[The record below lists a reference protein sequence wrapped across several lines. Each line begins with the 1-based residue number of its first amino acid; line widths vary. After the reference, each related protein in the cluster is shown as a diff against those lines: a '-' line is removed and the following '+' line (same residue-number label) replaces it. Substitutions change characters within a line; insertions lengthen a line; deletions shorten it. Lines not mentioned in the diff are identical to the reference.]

1 MSTRLFP
8 PSSLIGRPTPIECD
22 AGVTMWRWIES
33 ASSLSGQTL
42 ILCALVIIV
51 SRSTPSPTGVSHVV
65 ALEEPTTTVTTQG
78 LSTIFSCNFF
88 CYVVLYWGLQLIYNV
103 LCRPTT
109 GNLGNK
115 VWICLWGDNQT
126 QRPCWS
132 AVVCSAYTPVYDAGP
147 TLNQHWFTVLCM
159 QLGHLHSA
167 M

>member
-1 MSTRLFP
+1 MSTRFFP

-33 ASSLSGQTL
+33 ASSLPGQTL
-42 ILCALVIIV
+42 ILCALVTLV
-51 SRSTPSPTGVSHVV
+51 GQHTHPHGWASCSPGRVHTNSDNPRSVHN
-65 ALEEPTTTVTTQG
+65 LQ
-78 LSTIFSCNFF
+78 LQFCF
-88 CYVVLYWGLQLIYNV
+88 CYVVFYWGLQLIYNV

-109 GNLGNK
+109 GKLGNK

-126 QRPCWS
+126 QRSCWS

-159 QLGHLHSA
+159 LGHLHSA